1 MSAPASTAGPRA
13 LLAGVVAALVLGGC
27 TAYRAQPLTHEA
39 VAAAL
44 APPDAAE
51 LRKRCSDFHNP
62 RLPALPIDPASDQDP
77 DQLALIAVLVNPG
90 LRALRDERAAAE
102 AALVQAGILPNPS
115 LSLGTDLAVRSP
127 DGAATR
133 GNSVGLGWEIS
144 ALVARGARVAAA
156 SAHAEAVDLDL
167 AWQEWQVAAGARQAA
182 VRLAGAEQRLALAE
196 TADAAFAAHSEVL
209 RRAVASG
216 FSIRLEAAT
225 AAAASSDAHG
235 AVLDLRQEC
244 TLQRLLLARIL
255 GLPAEQRIT
264 VRAPA
269 WPTALAIPAGLAAGL
284 EEQRLDLIALR
295 RGYASQEEA
304 VRAAVL
310 GQFPR
315 IGVGLTRARDTSD
328 VTALN
333 LGVTIDLP
341 IFDRNQGAIA
351 SETATRQKLFDEYA
365 QRLFEARNDL
375 AAACAEAQATAAR
388 IAHVD
393 QAVAAAV
400 AAADAATAALTGG
413 QLDVVAAHGVQVQAW
428 QRRGEA
434 IAARQHLAELRIA
447 IELSAGRLLPDVVA
461 PASPI
466 RTEQP

>member
-1 MSAPASTAGPRA
+1 MSTPASTATSHA
-13 LLAGVVAALVLGGC
+13 LLVGVAALVLGGC
-27 TAYRAQPLTHEA
+27 TAYRAQPLSHEA

-44 APPDAAE
+44 APPDAPE
-51 LRKRCSDFHNP
+51 LRQRCSDLHHP
-62 RLPALPIDPASDQDP
+62 RLPALAIDPDADQDP

-90 LRALRDERAAAE
+90 LRALRAERATAQ
-102 AALVQAGILPNPS
+102 AALVQAGILPNPQ

-144 ALVARGARVAAA
+144 TLVTRGARVAAA

-182 VRLAGAEQRLALAE
+182 VRLAGATQRLALAE
-196 TADAAFAAHSEVL
+196 DAD
-209 RRAVASG
+209 
-216 FSIRLEAAT
+216 T
-225 AAAASSDAHG
+225 AAAAQLAAVRRAGEAGLSTGLEATTAASASSDAHG

-244 TLQRLLLARIL
+244 AGQRLQLARIL
-255 GLPAEQRIT
+255 GLPAEHRLA
-264 VRAPA
+264 VRMPA
-269 WPTALAIPAGLAAGL
+269 WPTVLAIPTGLVAAL

-315 IGVGLTRARDTSD
+315 ISVGLTRARDTSA

-351 SETATRQKLFDEYA
+351 SETATRQRLFDEYV
-365 QRLFEARNDL
+365 QRLFEAQNDL
-375 AAACAEAQATAAR
+375 AAACGEATATATR
-388 IAHVD
+388 IAHLD
-393 QAVAAAV
+393 QAVGDAGAAA
-400 AAADAATAALTGG
+400 AAAAAALADG
-413 QLDVVAAHGVQVQAW
+413 QLDVVTAHGLAVQAW

-447 IELSAGRLLPDVVA
+447 IELTAGRLLPDLVA
-461 PASPI
+461 PAFPT